1 MTTPKRITVTRSFTY
16 DIEDIR
22 LSYRET
28 SGDTLTDD
36 EVLDLI
42 NEWAQEDHAS
52 PISRHDLVMVDSDTG
67 EEL

>member
-42 NEWAQEDHAS
+42 NEWALEDHTS